1 MQRLFA
7 SAALC
12 LLLAATAT
20 ATPVLAAPWEEIGEV
35 TNVRTDG
42 VDFNN
47 SSDVKTFY
55 ARLEKAAHKVCDV
68 AGHSAEVREEN
79 AYCRAR
85 AIDGAVADLK
95 KARLSELH
103 AERTGAAAQLA
114 DARQRTW

>member
-12 LLLAATAT
+12 LLITAT

-47 SSDVKTFY
+47 GSDVKSFY

-68 AGHSAEVREEN
+68 AGNSAEVREEN

-85 AIDGAVADLK
+85 AVDGAVADLK
-95 KARLSELH
+95 KARLSALH
-103 AERTGAAAQLA
+103 AERTGGAAQLA

>member
-12 LLLAATAT
+12 LLLAATT
-20 ATPVLAAPWEEIGEV
+20 TPALAAPWEEIGEV

-47 SSDVKTFY
+47 GADVKSFY

-68 AGHSAEVREEN
+68 AGNSAEVREES

-85 AIDGAVADLK
+85 AVDGAVADLK